1 MSSKK
6 HILILPSWYK
16 TPKEPITGTFFE
28 EQARMLQKK
37 GHQVGIIFPKH
48 DYRFLGR
55 IRFEGE
61 ITPHSFIDNKIP
73 TYYSFTQSFV
83 PKVDYPTTID
93 LEMSNRSA
101 YKVYK
106 DYVSNHGKPD
116 IIHAHSAVSGG
127 VLANYISKKENI
139 PYVLT
144 EHFSG
149 WILMES
155 RRNRKAF
162 RNLFEQVVNESQ
174 NTFVVSS
181 FYKNQLLE
189 NYKLNKSKLEVI
201 HNVVSPIFFK
211 KKSIIVLKQTVK
223 LIIIGYLVEIKNHI
237 TLFKAIQ
244 LLKQKGLQV
253 ELDVVGDGA
262 YKATLEDY
270 VNQNDLSKEVRF
282 LGLLDRQAVLEQLK
296 QSHILVSAS
305 TFETFGVN
313 IIESLAMGRP
323 VVVYNSGGPE
333 DIVRPQDGV
342 LFHENSPEAFASAIK
357 YVIDNYESYEQMQMA
372 EECMARFGEENI
384 YKQLANYYNKVV

>member
-1 MSSKK
+1 M
-6 HILILPSWYK
+6 HILFITSWYK

-61 ITPHSFIDNKIP
+61 KTPHSFIDNEIP
-73 TYYSFTQSFV
+73 TYYSFTQSLV
-83 PKVDYPTTID
+83 PKVDYPTSID

-139 PYVLT
+139 PYFLT

-162 RNLFEQVVNESQ
+162 RDLFEQVVNESQ
-174 NTFVVSS
+174 NTFIVSS
-181 FYKNQLLE
+181 FYKNKLLE
-189 NYKLNKSKLEVI
+189 NYGLDESKLKVI
-201 HNVVSPIFFK
+201 HNTISPIFYQNRTAISVK
-211 KKSIIVLKQTVK
+211 ETIK
-223 LIIIGYLVEIKNHI
+223 LIIVGYLVEAKNHI
-237 TLFKAIQ
+237 NLFKALQ
-244 LLKQKGLQV
+244 LLKQKGLDI
-253 ELDVVGDGA
+253 ELNVIGDGIYRSILEDVV
-262 YKATLEDY
+262 K
-270 VNQNDLSKEVRF
+270 QNDLSKQVKF

-305 TFETFGVN
+305 IFETFGVN
-313 IIESLAMGRP
+313 IIEAMAMGRP

-342 LFHENSPEAFASAIK
+342 LFHENNPKALAKAIQS
-357 YVIDNYESYEQMQMA
+357 VIDNYASYDQMQIA
-372 EECMARFGEENI
+372 EDCMARFGEENI